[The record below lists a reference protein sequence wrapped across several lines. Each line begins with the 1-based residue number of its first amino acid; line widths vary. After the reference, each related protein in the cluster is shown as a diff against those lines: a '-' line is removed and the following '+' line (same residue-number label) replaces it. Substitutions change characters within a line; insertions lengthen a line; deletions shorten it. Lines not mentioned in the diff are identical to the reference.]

1 MNHNYFSHG
10 EVKANRG
17 KVYKYLWMTFYFT
30 KKSKVKINMDDYVE
44 TIINELPMKIG
55 KSDVA
60 LTTTEG
66 NM

>member
-1 MNHNYFSHG
+1 
-10 EVKANRG
+10 
-17 KVYKYLWMTFYFT
+17 
-30 KKSKVKINMDDYVE
+30 MDDYVE